1 MAPIIPASSPRIL
14 RQLAGVLI
22 VSLCL
27 AACGKPSGDISVIP
41 MPAEV
46 EIYKGEFNFANA
58 SFSYDSSMDEASL
71 DYARAFEASLR
82 SVTGSET
89 KGCAK
94 VKFVLDDQL
103 AAEEYT
109 IKSTPRRLTVKASSL
124 NGFVYAVQ
132 TIKQLLPVAIWSG
145 EADPD
150 AQWSVPVMNIRD
162 YPRFAYRGMHFDCVR
177 HFFTVDEVRRYID
190 LLEMHKINRFHWHL
204 TDDQG
209 WRIEI
214 KSHPE
219 ITAKGGWRNGTMI
232 GRDFSSNDGIRYGGF
247 YTQEELRSVVDY
259 AAARGITII
268 PEIELPGHTQAIIT
282 AYPKLGCTGGPYEV
296 MTVWGI
302 SDEVICAGNDDVFPV
317 IEDILT
323 ELMDIFPS
331 EYIHIGGDE
340 CPKVSWEACPKC
352 QAKIR
357 ELGLKDDDKFKAEDY
372 LQSYVMNRVEKFLN
386 EHGRKVIGW
395 DEILDGDIS
404 QTATIMSWRGS
415 SGGIKAAQSGRD
427 AIMVPNDYFYFDYCQ
442 SRNRAAEPLCI
453 GGYVPVN
460 KVYSFEPFEKLSEE
474 ESKHIL
480 GVQANL
486 WTEYI
491 SEFSGV
497 EYMVLPRMDALCE
510 VQWCAADRKDFERFR
525 HSLLNMR
532 KIYDALGA
540 RYATHI
546 FDGRLDEEMENN

>member
-1 MAPIIPASSPRIL
+1 
-14 RQLAGVLI
+14 
-22 VSLCL
+22 
-27 AACGKPSGDISVIP
+27 

-46 EIYKGEFNFANA
+46 EVYKGEFDFAKA
-58 SFSYDSSMDEASL
+58 SFSYDSSMDKLSL
-71 DYARAFEASLR
+71 DYAQAFEASLK
-82 SVTGSET
+82 SVMGSPA
-89 KGCAK
+89 KGCGK
-94 VKFVLDDQL
+94 VSFVLDDKL

-109 IKSTPRRLTVKASSL
+109 IRSTPRRLTVKASSL

-132 TIKQLLPVAIWSG
+132 TIKQLLPTAIWSG
-145 EADPD
+145 KAEPE
-150 AQWSVPVMNIRD
+150 AQWTVPVMNVRD

-177 HFFTVDEVRRYID
+177 HFFSIGEVRRYID

-247 YTQEELRSVVDY
+247 YTQEELRSIVDY
-259 AAARGITII
+259 AASKGITVI

-282 AYPKLGCTGGPYEV
+282 AYPELGCTGGPYEV

-302 SDEVICAGNDDVFPV
+302 SDDVICAGNEAVFPV

-340 CPKVSWEACPKC
+340 CPKVNWEACPKC

-357 ELGLKDDDKFKAEDY
+357 ELGLKDDDRFKAEDY

-415 SGGIKAAQSGRD
+415 AGGIKAAQSGRD

-442 SRNRAAEPLCI
+442 SRNIAEEPLCI
-453 GGYVPVN
+453 GGYVPVY
-460 KVYSFEPFEKLSEE
+460 KVYSFEPFENLSED
-474 ESKHIL
+474 ESRHIL

-491 SEFSGV
+491 PEFSGV
-497 EYMVLPRMDALCE
+497 EYMVLPRMDALSE
-510 VQWCAADRKDFERFR
+510 VQWCAADRKDFGRFR
-525 HSLLNMR
+525 RSLLKMR
-532 KIYDALGA
+532 DIYDAIGA
-540 RYATHI
+540 NYATHI
-546 FDGRLDEEMENN
+546 FDGRMDEEMLK

>member
-1 MAPIIPASSPRIL
+1 
-14 RQLAGVLI
+14 
-22 VSLCL
+22 
-27 AACGKPSGDISVIP
+27 
-41 MPAEV
+41 
-46 EIYKGEFNFANA
+46 
-58 SFSYDSSMDEASL
+58 
-71 DYARAFEASLR
+71 
-82 SVTGSET
+82 
-89 KGCAK
+89 
-94 VKFVLDDQL
+94 
-103 AAEEYT
+103 
-109 IKSTPRRLTVKASSL
+109 
-124 NGFVYAVQ
+124 
-132 TIKQLLPVAIWSG
+132 
-145 EADPD
+145 
-150 AQWSVPVMNIRD
+150 
-162 YPRFAYRGMHFDCVR
+162 MHFDCVR

-219 ITAKGGWRNGTMI
+219 ITTKGGWRNGTMI

-282 AYPKLGCTGGPYEV
+282 AYPELGCTGGPYEV

-510 VQWCAADRKDFERFR
+510 VQWCAANRKDFERFR